1 MLFSDGFKGPVM
13 KAKNETLENM
23 ITVLLKDNQW
33 LKYNNRKRI
42 NETTFEQELID
53 QNGKL
58 FISFLIDS

>member
-42 NETTFEQELID
+42 NETTFE
-53 QNGKL
+53 
-58 FISFLIDS
+58 